1 MNIIANLPGYQIT
14 EELYTGS
21 RTLVYRGIRSS
32 DKQPVVIK
40 ILRHEYPNFNEL
52 VQFRHQYT
60 IGKNLDFPSIVKP
73 LNLEVY
79 GNSYAL
85 IMEDGGGVSLSQYL
99 ETSQNKHSKYHYFNL
114 EDVLKIAIQIAETLN
129 YLYQNRVIHKDIKPA
144 NILINPDTK
153 QVKLIDFSISSLLP
167 WEAPEVENPNVLEGT
182 LSYISPEQTGRMNR
196 GIDYRSDFYSLGVT
210 CYELLT
216 GKLPFKSSDVMELVH
231 CHLAKQPRP
240 IHEINPNIPI
250 VISEIVSKLMAKN
263 AEDRYQSALGIKY
276 DLEQCLHQLQETGNI
291 ESFAIAQQDISD
303 RFMIP
308 EKLYGREAEVQQLLA
323 AFDRVNMNQTEM
335 MLVAGFSGIGKT
347 AVINEVHKPIVR
359 QRGYF
364 IKGKY
369 DQFNRHIP
377 LAAFVQAFRDLMGQ
391 ILSESDSKI
400 QTWKTHIL
408 EAVGENGQVLI
419 DVIPEL
425 EHIIG
430 PQPPALELSGNAA
443 QNRFDLLFHKFLQ
456 VFTNKEHPLVIFL
469 DDWQWS
475 DSASLNLLKMLMQ
488 ETQGY
493 LLILGAYRDHEVSP
507 VHPFILTVNEIIQTG
522 ATVNTITLSPL
533 PELDINQLV
542 ADTLNCQLSIA
553 KSLAKLVYQKT
564 HGNPFFATQLLKALH
579 DENLIVFEPSKSPFK
594 PEVSQGGWQYD
605 IAKVQALTLT
615 DDVVEFMAL
624 QLQKLPKDTQDILK
638 LAACIGADFD
648 FNTLAIVSQKP
659 TNVTAVALWKALQE
673 GLIIPT
679 TKVYKFLAESEDQEV
694 LNSAANPTYRFLH
707 DRIQQASYSL
717 IHDDQ
722 KQATHL
728 QIGQLLQHNLSPTEA
743 EEKLFDIVGHLNL
756 GHGLITD
763 TKERETL
770 AQINLSAAKKAR
782 NSTAYVAARNFVET
796 GLELLAA
803 DCWQS
808 QYKLTL
814 NIYVSATEVAYLN
827 ADFERM
833 EKLSTIVLKSA
844 KYILDKVKIY
854 EIKINALTA
863 QSRMLEAIAVADNA
877 LKELGVEFSSQP
889 DEALTAKTLATI
901 SQQLEGK
908 KIEDLVNLPV
918 MEDPETLAAME
929 LLGILFAPIFLG
941 NPTIL
946 PLLGFT
952 MVNLSLRFGNAPI
965 STIGYAIYGM
975 VLSAFLGEVKKGYQ
989 FGRVALILL
998 DKFNV
1003 RKLKALT
1010 LLLFGTFLQHRQE
1023 PLRSAIPT
1031 LKDGYMSAIETGQIL
1046 YAGYNIFNYFY
1057 DNFFAGVRLDDW
1069 EPEIDNY
1076 CVVLEKAKQDSPLT
1090 YLKIKKQ
1097 MVYNFREIVDSPD
1110 LLKGNDYN
1118 EIVMIPKHHHDNEL
1132 TALAVVYI
1140 YKLILAYLFGEYHN
1154 AEEYI
1159 SQADQYLM
1167 AVGGT
1172 IYIPVFHFYAGLT
1185 YLALCSTNSKID
1197 QQHSLDMVK
1206 IHQEKLSE
1214 WAESSP
1220 TNHQHKVDLLAAE
1233 KCRLFGD
1240 KAEAIDL
1247 YDRAIT
1253 GAKENKYI
1261 QEEAL
1266 ANELATKFYLN
1277 WGKAKV
1283 AAGYMQDAYYG
1294 YAKWGAKAKIAD
1306 LEKRYPK
1313 LLNPI
1318 LQRPRATNLF
1328 KETIAR
1334 GMMTSTNT
1342 SSSISEILDLATLLQ
1357 SSQAISSEI
1366 ELDKLITNLLKIVI
1380 NNAGANK
1387 CVLLLKQDNKFNV
1400 VAILEP
1406 GNPPRILPSIP
1417 LESSQDLPIS
1427 VVNNVKRTGKPL
1439 VLVDA
1444 RINSRFYAD
1453 TYIQNNHPKS
1463 VICIPI
1469 LNQGKLMGILYLENN
1484 LTVGAFTSDRVE
1496 LLKFLCSQA
1505 AISLENGRLYEES
1518 QNYNHQLKQ
1527 YVEKLELSE
1536 ARYRYLATATS
1547 QIIWLASPEG
1557 ENLDTVHWIAYT
1569 GQTLEEVKGRGWLN
1583 ALHPDDLPHT
1593 TKVWQKAVETK
1604 SLYKT
1609 EYRIRGADGIYRYFA
1624 VQGVPILA
1632 EDGSVK
1638 EWIGTCTDIDARR
1651 RAENKLR
1658 EKSQQLEQT
1667 LQELQ
1672 TMQLQLVQNEK
1683 MSALGNLVA
1692 GVAHEINNP
1701 VGCIKCNIPPVIN
1714 YIKDLLGLI
1723 DLYQQKYPDPD
1734 EDITDEMETIEL
1746 DYIRE
1751 DLPKLIRAMR
1761 EAVGRIQDLSVS
1773 LRTFSRADTDRPVAC
1788 NIHDGI
1794 DSTLMILKHR
1804 LKANQM
1810 RPEIQVI
1817 KEYGN
1822 LPNIKCYA
1830 GQLNQVFMNILSNAI
1845 DALDESNKGRDY
1857 GEINNQILVKT
1868 ELSGDG
1874 NYARIRIQDN
1884 GVGISDAVKVKI
1896 FEHLFTTKNVGKG
1909 TGLGLAIARQIVVDK
1924 HSGMLEV
1931 NSTVGEG
1938 TEFVISIPC

>member
-14 EELYTGS
+14 EELYAGS
-21 RTLVYRGIRSS
+21 RTLVYRGLRSS
-32 DKQPVVIK
+32 NQQPVIIK
-40 ILRHEYPNFNEL
+40 ILRNEYPNFNEI

-60 IGKNLDFPSIVKP
+60 IGKNLNFPSIVKP

-85 IMEDGGGVSLSQYL
+85 IMEDVGGLSLSQYL
-99 ETSQNKHSKYHYFNL
+99 EKTKNKHSKYHYFDL
-114 EDVLKIAIQIAETLN
+114 EDFLTIAIQMAETLD
-129 YLYQNRVIHKDIKPA
+129 YLHQNRVIHKDIKPA

-167 WEAPEVENPNVLEGT
+167 WEAPEVENPNILEGT

-216 GKLPFKSSDVMELVH
+216 GKLPFQSSDVMELVH
-231 CHLAKQPRP
+231 CHLAKQPPP

-276 DLEQCLHQLQETGNI
+276 DLERCLYQLKETGNI
-291 ESFAIAQQDISD
+291 ESFTIAQQDISD

-323 AFDRVNMNQTEM
+323 AFDRVNINQTEM

-391 ILSESDSKI
+391 ILSESDSKL
-400 QTWKTHIL
+400 QTWKTHIW
-408 EAVGENGQVLI
+408 EAVGDNGQVLI

-425 EHIIG
+425 EEIIG

-443 QNRFDLLFHKFLQ
+443 QNRFNLLFHKFLQ

-475 DSASLNLLKMLMQ
+475 DSASLNLLKLLMQ

-507 VHPFILTVNEIIQTG
+507 VHPFILTVNEIIQAG

-542 ADTLNCQLSIA
+542 ADTLNCKLSMA
-553 KSLAKLVYQKT
+553 KSLANLVYKKT

-579 DENLIVFEPSKSPFK
+579 DENLILFEPSKSPFK
-594 PEVSQGGWQYD
+594 PGVSQGGWQCD
-605 IAKVQALTLT
+605 LAKVQALTLT

-624 QLQKLPKDTQDILK
+624 QLQKLPRDTQDILK

-648 FNTLAIVSQKP
+648 LNTLAIVSQKP

-679 TKVYKFLAESEDQEV
+679 TKIYKFFVQSDNQEV
-694 LNSAANPTYRFLH
+694 FNSAANPTYRFLH

-717 IHDDQ
+717 IPDHQ

-728 QIGQLLQHNLSPTEA
+728 QIGQLLQQNLSPIEA
-743 EEKLFDIVGHLNL
+743 EARLFDIVGHLNL

-763 TKERETL
+763 TQERETL
-770 AQINLSAAKKAR
+770 AKLNLSAAQKAT
-782 NSTAYVAARNFVET
+782 NSTAYVAARNFLET

-808 QYKLTL
+808 QYQLAL
-814 NIYVSATEVAYLN
+814 NMYVAATEVAYLN

-833 EKLSTIVLKSA
+833 ENLSTIVLKSA
-844 KYILDKVKIY
+844 KDILDKVKIY

-863 QSRMLEAIAVADNA
+863 QSRMLEAIAVAENA

-889 DEALTAKTLATI
+889 DEALISKTLETI
-901 SQQLEGK
+901 DQQLEGK
-908 KIEDLVNLPV
+908 KIEDLVNFPV
-918 MEDPETLAAME
+918 MENPETLAAME
-929 LLGILFAPIFLG
+929 LLGILLAPIFLG

-946 PLLGFT
+946 PLLSFT
-952 MVNLSLRFGNAPI
+952 MVSLSLRFGNAPI

-1003 RKLKALT
+1003 RKLKSLT

-1023 PLRSAIPT
+1023 PLRAAIPT
-1031 LKDGYMSAIETGQIL
+1031 LKEGYMAAIETGQIL

-1118 EIVMIPKHHHDNEL
+1118 EIVMIPKHHHDNKL

-1140 YKLILAYLFGEYHN
+1140 YKLILAYLFSEYHN
-1154 AEEYI
+1154 AREYI

-1167 AVGGT
+1167 ALGGT
-1172 IYIPVFHFYAGLT
+1172 IYVPVFHFYAGLT
-1185 YLALCSTNSKID
+1185 YLALCSTSKID

-1220 TNHQHKVDLLAAE
+1220 KNHQHKVDLLAAE
-1233 KCRLFGD
+1233 KCRLLGE

-1253 GAKENKYI
+1253 GAKDNKYI

-1266 ANELATKFYLN
+1266 ANELAAKFYLN

-1294 YAKWGAKAKIAD
+1294 YTKWGAKAKIAD

-1334 GMMTSTNT
+1334 GMMSSTDT

-1357 SSQAISSEI
+1357 ASQAISSEI

-1387 CVLLLKQDNKFNV
+1387 CVLLLKQDHKFNV
-1400 VAILEP
+1400 VAMLEP
-1406 GNPPRILPSIP
+1406 GNSPKILPSIP

-1427 VVNNVKRTGKPL
+1427 VVNNVKRTGEPL

-1444 RINSRFYAD
+1444 RIDPRFYTD

-1463 VICIPI
+1463 VICIPM
-1469 LNQGKLMGILYLENN
+1469 LHQGELMGILYLENN

-1518 QNYNHQLKQ
+1518 QTYNHQLKQ

-1569 GQTLEEVKGRGWLN
+1569 GQTPEEAKGRGWLN

-1609 EYRIRGADGIYRYFA
+1609 EYRIRGADGIYRYFY

-1651 RAENKLR
+1651 RAENELR

-1701 VGCIKCNIPPVIN
+1701 VGCIKCNIPLVMN
-1714 YIKDLLGLI
+1714 YIKDLLSVI
-1723 DLYQQKYPDPD
+1723 DLYQQKYPDTD
-1734 EDITDEMETIEL
+1734 EDIQDEIEAIEL

-1751 DLPKLIRAMR
+1751 DLPKLIKSMR

-1868 ELSGDG
+1868 ELSCDG
-1874 NYARIRIQDN
+1874 NYARIRIKDN
-1884 GVGISDAVKVKI
+1884 GVGISDDVKVKI
-1896 FEHLFTTKNVGKG
+1896 FEHFFTTKNVGKG
-1909 TGLGLAIARQIVVDK
+1909 TGFGLAISRQIVVDK

-1931 NSTVGEG
+1931 NSTLGEG